1 MKSSL
6 DKNVPLS
13 SNQEWEAW
21 GKLDPLY
28 GVATIK
34 EHANS
39 GAHPWTEKTFY
50 ELGAMDW
57 EFFRSKWE
65 QYGVRPGSCVEIG
78 CGAGRMS
85 IHLARYFE
93 TVHGVDISAG
103 MIEYAR
109 ARMPHNVSL
118 QVTRGIDIPLA
129 DQSVDAVFSTHVLQH
144 LSNTAAT
151 AAYFKEMG
159 RVLRPGSTI
168 MLHVPIIA
176 WPWGRML
183 GVHRLVHKVKGVLDG
198 GQAQLHRLAFRLGVT
213 ETPPMQIIWYEISWL
228 YSTLQRCGFYDIEIR
243 VLVGGSKMAVQH
255 PFIFARKQSGGET
268 THGA

>member
-1 MKSSL
+1 MKLPL
-6 DKNVPLS
+6 DKNVPLA

-34 EHANS
+34 ERAKS
-39 GAHPWTEKTFY
+39 GANPWTEETFY

-57 EFFRSKWE
+57 KFFRAKWE
-65 QYGVRPGSCVEIG
+65 QYGLRPGACVEIG

-85 IHLARYFE
+85 IHLAQYFE

-103 MIEYAR
+103 MIDYAR
-109 ARMPHNVSL
+109 RRMPANVSL
-118 QVTRGIDIPLA
+118 HVTQGTEIPLP

-151 AAYFKEMG
+151 AAYFREMG
-159 RVLRPGSTI
+159 RVLRPGGTI

-176 WPWGRML
+176 WPWGKL
-183 GVHRLVHKVKGVLDG
+183 VGVHKLVHKVKGLLDG
-198 GQAQLHRLAFRLGVT
+198 GHAQVHRLAFRLGMT
-213 ETPPMQIIWYEISWL
+213 ETPPMQVNWYEISWL
-228 YSTLQRCGFYDIEIR
+228 YSTLQRCGFDDIEIR

-255 PFIFARKQSGGET
+255 PFIFARTPVAGEA
-268 THGA
+268 THGE